1 MRLFAEFDNFRKR
14 TAKERIELFGTASK
28 DIMTSLLPILD
39 NFERSFKVNIPKED
53 DGVLLIYNQLKT
65 ELEKKGLK
73 EIENPIG
80 KVLDT
85 DFHEAITNIPT
96 EKNIPY
102 VWTDRFDLLQWMGVT
117 NAVDHVLACDSVSQH
132 FANALKK
139 PATVVIGATFPENI
153 SYPNNPNFKIFDLG
167 KDKRIYSPIRIV
179 HEPAYDLNN
188 EGLMLMEEA
197 KRNEIVNYVKEEL
210 NKNE

>member
-1 MRLFAEFDNFRKR
+1 MTVKKNKKEPSKIKKKDTKPSNKKEENKNLQEQLALEKDKNLRLFAEFDNFRKR

-53 DGVLLIYNQLKT
+53 DGVLLIYNQLKA

-73 EIENPIG
+73 QVENPIG

-96 EKNIPY
+96 ENKKNKGKIVDVIEKGY
-102 VWTDRFDLLQWMGVT
+102 LLSSKILRYTKV
-117 NAVDHVLACDSVSQH
+117 VV
-132 FANALKK
+132 AN
-139 PATVVIGATFPENI
+139 
-153 SYPNNPNFKIFDLG
+153 
-167 KDKRIYSPIRIV
+167 
-179 HEPAYDLNN
+179 
-188 EGLMLMEEA
+188 
-197 KRNEIVNYVKEEL
+197 
-210 NKNE
+210 